1 MLLAVPGKPVGP
13 LLITDIQ
20 KSSLTLNWEAPTSHG
35 GTPITGYV
43 IEMKD
48 VLTSS
53 GQNFVTSL
61 RDVLS

>member
-48 VLTSS
+48 MLTSS
-53 GQNFVTSL
+53 GGRF
-61 RDVLS
+61 